1 MIRLSPKILAITLTC
16 MLVFNL
22 PTGAASVNGHCEA
35 SMVNISPM
43 AMDHCDG
50 LLNFTFPLQGCCGDC
65 NDIFCDLIKNPLQDA
80 NATNASPIQGSC
92 YPIFLGSVN
101 SIDASDGR
109 IALSEHSFTLS
120 AAQARNQIPLYIE
133 HLALII

>member
-1 MIRLSPKILAITLTC
+1 MVRLNPKILAITLAC
-16 MLVFNL
+16 LLVSNL
-22 PTGAASVNGHCEA
+22 ATGAAAVIGHCEA

-50 LLNFTFPLQGCCGDC
+50 MLDFTFPIQGCCGDC
-65 NDIFCDLIKNPLQDA
+65 NNIFCDLMKNPLRDA
-80 NATNASPIQGSC
+80 NAANASHTLVSC

-101 SIDASDGR
+101 PIDASDSR
-109 IALSEHSFTLS
+109 LALCEQRFMLS
-120 AAQARNQIPLYIE
+120 AAPAWSQIPLYIE

>member
-16 MLVFNL
+16 LLVFNVA
-22 PTGAASVNGHCEA
+22 TGAASVIGHCEA

-65 NDIFCDLIKNPLQDA
+65 SDIFCDLIKNPLQDA
-80 NATNASPIQGSC
+80 NAANASPIQGSC

-101 SIDASDGR
+101 PIDASDGR
-109 IALSEHSFTLS
+109 IALSEHRFILS
-120 AAQARNQIPLYIE
+120 AAPAWNQIPLYIE

>member
-1 MIRLSPKILAITLTC
+1 MIRLSLKILAVTLAC
-16 MLVFNL
+16 LLVSNL
-22 PTGAASVNGHCEA
+22 ATGAASVIGHCEA
-35 SMVNISPM
+35 SMVNISPL

-50 LLNFTFPLQGCCGDC
+50 LLDFTFPLLDCCGDC
-65 NDIFCDLIKNPLQDA
+65 NDIFCDLMKNPLQDA
-80 NATNASPIQGSC
+80 NAANASPIQGSC
-92 YPIFLGSVN
+92 YLIFLGSVN

>member
-1 MIRLSPKILAITLTC
+1 MIRLSPKILAITLAC
-16 MLVFNL
+16 LLVFNL
-22 PTGAASVNGHCEA
+22 ATGAASVIGHCEA

-65 NDIFCDLIKNPLQDA
+65 NDIFCDLMKNPLQDA
-80 NATNASPIQGSC
+80 NAANPSPIQGSC
-92 YPIFLGSVN
+92 YPIILGSLDP
-101 SIDASDGR
+101 IDVSDGQ
-109 IALSEHSFTLS
+109 IALCEQRFLLS
-120 AAQARNQIPLYIE
+120 AAPAWSQIPLYIE

>member
-1 MIRLSPKILAITLTC
+1 MIRLSPKILAITLAC
-16 MLVFNL
+16 LLVSNL
-22 PTGAASVNGHCEA
+22 ATGAATVIGHCEA

-65 NDIFCDLIKNPLQDA
+65 NDIFCDLMKNPLQDA
-80 NATNASPIQGSC
+80 NAANASPIQGSC

-101 SIDASDGR
+101 PIDASDGR
-109 IALSEHSFTLS
+109 IALCEQRFLLS
-120 AAQARNQIPLYIE
+120 AAPAWSQIPLYIE